1 MPTKKKS
8 RGKRPSTQKKPKK
21 RRPSKTEYDLPAR
34 ENNEQSD
41 KWHLDAVST
50 GAR

>member
-8 RGKRPSTQKKPKK
+8 RGKRPSTQKSPKK
-21 RRPSKTEYDLPAR
+21 RRRSKTEYDLPAR
-34 ENNEQSD
+34 ETLEQSD
-41 KWHLDAVST
+41 KWHLDTGPT